1 MAVLNSTILERA
13 WLSGT
18 NDYQQRVPNPSTSS
32 YAEHVGALFDPMNN
46 DLFNQFTGMLNGLI
60 GTTVESDLF
69 ENPMAVLKKPA
80 VRFGNSERAVAF
92 KYLQAHSYAPDTETL
107 LHVEKPEI
115 VEWFYSV
122 GTPRRYEFSWSRYE
136 LERAFASDGYGFD
149 DMLTGMITQMY
160 SSANYDEMNI
170 MLQMFA
176 EANSRMGGLYNYN
189 LSAAP
194 TTEATAKELLTAIR
208 AVAGRMKF
216 PTTLYN
222 HIDVPVHENGDGL
235 VLFITPD
242 ALANVDVQAL
252 SSVFQ
257 LSYALPEDRETG
269 VNYRI
274 IVVPEFPIANV
285 VAALCSEDFI
295 YVRDV
300 RNGIE
305 PPFYNPENMTYKY
318 YYHVAQ
324 LIGVNPAANCVLF
337 STNVGTNVSTVTMSL
352 TGAEFS
358 PDSGTVEAG
367 GELPLKFVLTG
378 SVSGGDGKI
387 AVEPDSATYEVA
399 AARSGS
405 AIPLNSRTYVDSYG
419 ILHVQKTGL
428 AANDVITVTGTATYT
443 NPSGSTSTYTD
454 TFAATVSAAA
464 AKGAKE
470 DLVEVAPQLVYTAE
484 KDATIEPSEVD
495 AAIEDLDDRVTTLEA

>member
-18 NDYQQRVPNPSTSS
+18 NDYQQRIPNPSTSS
-32 YAEHVGALFDPMNN
+32 YAEHVAAIFEPMNN

-69 ENPMAVLKKPA
+69 ENPLAVLKKPA

-107 LHVEKPEI
+107 LKVEKPEI

-149 DMLTGMITQMY
+149 DMLTGMIAQMY

-176 EANSRMGGLYNYN
+176 EADARLGGLYNYQI
-189 LSAAP
+189 SAAP
-194 TTEATAKELLTAIR
+194 TDETTSKELLTAVR

-216 PTTLYN
+216 PTTRYN

-235 VLFITPD
+235 VLFITPE
-242 ALANVDVQAL
+242 ALANLDVQAL
-252 SSVFQ
+252 AYVFQ
-257 LSYALPEDRETG
+257 LDKAEIQ
-269 VNYRI
+269 YRI
-274 IVVPEFPIANV
+274 IPVPEFPIPNV
-285 VAALCSEDFI
+285 FAALCSEDFI

-337 STNVGTNVSTVTMSL
+337 STEADTAISTVTMSL
-352 TGAEFS
+352 TGAAFS
-358 PDSGTVEAG
+358 PDNGNVEIGGT
-367 GELPLKFVLTG
+367 LPLKFALTG
-378 SVSGGDGKI
+378 SVSGGNGKI
-387 AVEPDSATYEVA
+387 AVEPDSATYEVV
-399 AARSGS
+399 SGD
-405 AIPLNSRTYVDSYG
+405 AELNSRTYVDSYG
-419 ILHVQKTGL
+419 VLHVQKTGVT
-428 AANDVITVTGTATYT
+428 AGDEITVTGTATYT
-443 NPSGSTSTYTD
+443 NPSGATTTYTD
-454 TFAATVSAAA
+454 DFTATVIAPIGQ
-464 AKGAKE
+464 GAKE
-470 DLVEVAPQLVYTAE
+470 CSVETKPYIEYTDVTE
-484 KDATIEPSEVD
+484 QATASE
-495 AAIEDLDDRVTTLEA
+495 